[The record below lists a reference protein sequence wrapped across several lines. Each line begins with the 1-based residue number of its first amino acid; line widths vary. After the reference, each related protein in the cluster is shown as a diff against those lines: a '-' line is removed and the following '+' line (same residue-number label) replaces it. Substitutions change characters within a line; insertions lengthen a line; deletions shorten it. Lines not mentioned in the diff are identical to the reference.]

1 VQPQGADSR
10 RIIARLKASKID
22 ISLCITHRVTF
33 AEAIHQ
39 FTIRLDTAEPFYQGR
54 DFGNSCY
61 AAEKSAFDL
70 TSRFSLKK
78 TEAESLPETRDHSSR
93 RS

>member
-1 VQPQGADSR
+1 VSFLPKRSTSSPSG
-10 RIIARLKASKID
+10 
-22 ISLCITHRVTF
+22 C
-33 AEAIHQ
+33 
-39 FTIRLDTAEPFYQGR
+39 DTAGPFYQGR
-54 DFGNSCY
+54 DFGNSGY

-78 TEAESLPETRDHSSR
+78 